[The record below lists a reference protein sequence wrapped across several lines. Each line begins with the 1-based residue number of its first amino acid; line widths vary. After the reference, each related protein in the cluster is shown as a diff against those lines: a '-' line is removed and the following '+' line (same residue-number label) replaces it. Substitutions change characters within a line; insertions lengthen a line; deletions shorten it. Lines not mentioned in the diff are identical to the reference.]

1 MDMKSVCVHT
11 QMTDL
16 FVYVVF
22 LTMEFLPP
30 HHILSVT
37 FQDINKLEDTGKA
50 EIIIKV

>member
-1 MDMKSVCVHT
+1 MDVKSVCVHT

-22 LTMEFLPP
+22 LTVEFLPP

-37 FQDINKLEDTGKA
+37 FHGINKLEDSGKA

>member
-1 MDMKSVCVHT
+1 MHMKSVCVHT

-22 LTMEFLPP
+22 LTVEFLPP
-30 HHILSVT
+30 HHILSVA
-37 FQDINKLEDTGKA
+37 FRGINKLKDTGKA

>member
-16 FVYVVF
+16 FVDVVF
-22 LTMEFLPP
+22 PTVEFLPP
-30 HHILSVT
+30 HHILSVI
-37 FQDINKLEDTGKA
+37 FHGINKLEHTAKA